1 MAIKTFKDVIGNQGY
16 RVEKKDREIF
26 EREVR
31 RGIFGEDAA
40 DLIEFILYD
49 SSDNALPQES
59 ANGKSVRYVS
69 ITEVNIKKYF
79 SKTDKTK
86 FNIKSNKAEE
96 FYVNVE
102 LLIREA
108 GYTNGIFKSSI
119 SLLNR
124 RLGSEERV
132 FDKAWIHEISPSR
145 TEIRVLP
152 VINDNTGEPNSDLSN
167 RYGIFVDGKDFSS
180 DVVGFL
186 DEFAAQFDISKIL
199 KKMLALRGKVDD
211 GQGYI
216 KLIEKEFKID
226 NFERW
231 LSLVKISFDKSLDN
245 LRSNR
250 YYNILEGAKFGQPTG
265 ERFGVGFDGS
275 SIVMTLCDIAE
286 NCVDYHLPNQN
297 IRTDSVK
304 TKTQQKTLDAVS
316 KILKTVQSDGEFL
329 ADGPTDKIPLVRGC
343 RDPKATNYNPSAKVD
358 DVCTYTVSVT
368 KTRKIA
374 IPPPP
379 PPPPPPM
386 TELYSAFTDSYSC
399 LPLRCEIQSR

>member
-31 RGIFGEDAA
+31 RGIFGNDSAY
-40 DLIEFILYD
+40 LIEFVLYD
-49 SSDNALPQES
+49 SSDNPLPQES
-59 ANGKSVRYVS
+59 ANGKTVRYVS
-69 ITEVNIKKYF
+69 ITESNIKKYF

-86 FNIKSNKAEE
+86 FNIKSNKADE
-96 FYVNVE
+96 FYINVE

-124 RLGSEERV
+124 RLGSEDRI

-152 VINDNTGEPNSDLSN
+152 VIDDNTGEPNSDLSN

-199 KKMLALRGKVDD
+199 TRMLTLRGKVAD
-211 GQGYI
+211 GNGYI

-250 YYNILEGAKFGQPTG
+250 YYNILERDKFGQPTG
-265 ERFGVGFDGS
+265 DSFGTGFDGS

-286 NCVDYHLPNQN
+286 NCVNYHLPNQD
-297 IRTDSVK
+297 IRTETLK
-304 TKTQQKTLDAVS
+304 TREQQKTLDKVS
-316 KILKTVQSDGEFL
+316 KILKTV
-329 ADGPTDKIPLVRGC
+329 T
-343 RDPKATNYNPSAKVD
+343 
-358 DVCTYTVSVT
+358 
-368 KTRKIA
+368 
-374 IPPPP
+374 
-379 PPPPPPM
+379 
-386 TELYSAFTDSYSC
+386 
-399 LPLRCEIQSR
+399 